1 MKEEWKDV
9 AGYEGMYQV
18 SNLGR
23 FFGVRTN
30 RILKSYLHRNGY
42 MYQSLSKNGRVKHYL
57 VHRLVALAFIPNP
70 TNLPEIN
77 HKDLNKKNNS
87 VENLEW
93 CSHRMNME
101 HSLINGQKRGA
112 TGENHPYH
120 KLSEADVKE
129 IRRKL
134 KQGISGNH
142 LAKEYGINCKAIYD
156 IRDYETWKD
165 VK

>member
-87 VENLEW
+87 V
-93 CSHRMNME
+93 
-101 HSLINGQKRGA
+101 
-112 TGENHPYH
+112 
-120 KLSEADVKE
+120 
-129 IRRKL
+129 
-134 KQGISGNH
+134 
-142 LAKEYGINCKAIYD
+142 
-156 IRDYETWKD
+156 
-165 VK
+165 